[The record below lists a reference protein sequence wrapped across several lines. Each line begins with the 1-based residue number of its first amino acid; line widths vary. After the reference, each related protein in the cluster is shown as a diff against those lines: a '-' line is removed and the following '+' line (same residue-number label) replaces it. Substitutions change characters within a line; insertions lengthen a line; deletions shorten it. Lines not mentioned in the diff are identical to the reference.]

1 MIDQLKNLLKQNVPN
16 LSEQYLNDEYLKT
29 VLTWSVERIFRVKD
43 LATEPGFSFLWTDL
57 SSSSSLEIDE
67 ITRAKM
73 LELVECLREYLR
85 NQEAGGD
92 LFEDK
97 QIFQKSISKVFKDLK
112 ENSRIKD
119 EKKTNYW
126 QMIRLILTG
135 DVNGPPVFEI
145 FNILKEKNIRFRLEI
160 ASSILKEKK

>member
-1 MIDQLKNLLKQNVPN
+1 
-16 LSEQYLNDEYLKT
+16 
-29 VLTWSVERIFRVKD
+29 
-43 LATEPGFSFLWTDL
+43 
-57 SSSSSLEIDE
+57 
-67 ITRAKM
+67 M